1 MPTEFQRDVNLQ
13 SSVSYFFKRTAPLCA
28 VFLIGLASHI
38 PTYGQSQNELPPGQY
53 QYLGRTGKTTA
64 KRFSIN
70 AEGVVHWDDTAVEPK
85 VGDTSDADTKP
96 VVAAAE
102 EYNYPLVKWKAKRL
116 LGTAKA
122 IGWLTSTYEAG
133 AVKYQIMVEVESGLI
148 KSNDSVIKIAMKRG
162 LTVELLDA
170 GDFKIAELFIPG
182 TVLHA
187 AKESV
192 IEGRGAIQMPEALYE
207 KTRNITIR

>member
-1 MPTEFQRDVNLQ
+1 MAMKLQRNGNPQ
-13 SSVSYFFKRTAPLCA
+13 SSVAYFFKRIAPLS
-28 VFLIGLASHI
+28 VMFLIGLASDV
-38 PTYGQSQNELPPGQY
+38 PTYGQSQSELPPGQY
-53 QYLGRTGKTTA
+53 QYLGRTGKTTP

-70 AEGVVHWDDTAVEPK
+70 SEGIVHWDDTAVETK
-85 VGDTSDADTKP
+85 IGETTDTDAKP

-122 IGWLTSTYEAG
+122 IGWLTSTYESG
-133 AVKYQIMVEVESGLI
+133 AVKYQIMIEVESGLI

-182 TVLHA
+182 TVLHE

-192 IEGRGAIQMPEALYE
+192 LEGRGAIQMPEALYE